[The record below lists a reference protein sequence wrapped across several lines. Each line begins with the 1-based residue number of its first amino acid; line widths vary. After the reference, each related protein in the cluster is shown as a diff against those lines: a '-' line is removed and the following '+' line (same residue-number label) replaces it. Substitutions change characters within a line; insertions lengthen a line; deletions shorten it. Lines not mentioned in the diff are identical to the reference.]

1 MTIIG
6 MTCYFNFKPSRKP
19 ITQMEAHIQESR
31 SLKDINTTE
40 LTIIFARNITHRYM
54 IQQIGRACTLYK

>member
-1 MTIIG
+1 
-6 MTCYFNFKPSRKP
+6 
-19 ITQMEAHIQESR
+19 MEAHIQESR

-54 IQQIGRACTLYK
+54 IQQIGRACTLYKSMQRSYVYYSKYKFLT